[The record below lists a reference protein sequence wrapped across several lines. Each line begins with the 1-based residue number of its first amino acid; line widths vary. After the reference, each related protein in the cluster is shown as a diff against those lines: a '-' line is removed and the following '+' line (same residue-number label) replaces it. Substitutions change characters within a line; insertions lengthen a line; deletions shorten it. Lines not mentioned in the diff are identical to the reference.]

1 MLARSS
7 NARTINGPT
16 GNLVIGNAKRSS
28 TANRNRSSERSPAI
42 HRRRRTETVS
52 TSTRSGADTAE
63 AAESRARASRPA
75 ASSSPTTLAMTDP
88 STTITGEH
96 VHRGDRRRR
105 SADRLAPRTVQ
116 RPARGPQR
124 RSAIARRARV
134 RLSDTAAATGLRLRR
149 GAGGSRGL
157 RGEGSESAHSACFH
171 YACILPGSQVDPSD
185 DRESRYGHT
194 RARIRRFGRV
204 EVRGEQ
210 LIITR
215 AGPAVVT
222 TASSVLF
229 PSSAPSTWASTT
241 TTRSCIGWSVPRFAR
256 VCPAQ
261 PPVSVEIAH
270 SASSRVLPRPDWAVA
285 SRSDRPLIVTEVMWR
300 EVPLRLAI
308 IQSFLE
314 TMNKSG

>member
-1 MLARSS
+1 MVGDCATRESSVVRYCCSDWPAASARRWRLAWTSGGRFRISTFGMLSLCLHAVRF
-7 NARTINGPT
+7 
-16 GNLVIGNAKRSS
+16 
-28 TANRNRSSERSPAI
+28 
-42 HRRRRTETVS
+42 
-52 TSTRSGADTAE
+52 
-63 AAESRARASRPA
+63 ASRPERCSRVA
-75 ASSSPTTLAMTDP
+75 VRPHP
-88 STTITGEH
+88 SG
-96 VHRGDRRRR
+96 
-105 SADRLAPRTVQ
+105 
-116 RPARGPQR
+116 
-124 RSAIARRARV
+124 
-134 RLSDTAAATGLRLRR
+134 
-149 GAGGSRGL
+149 
-157 RGEGSESAHSACFH
+157 
-171 YACILPGSQVDPSD
+171 
-185 DRESRYGHT
+185 
-194 RARIRRFGRV
+194 IRRFGRV

-261 PPVSVEIAH
+261 PPVSVEIAY
-270 SASSRVLPRPDWAVA
+270 SAFSRVLPRPDWAVS
-285 SRSDRPLIVTEVMWR
+285 SRSDRPLIVAEVMWR